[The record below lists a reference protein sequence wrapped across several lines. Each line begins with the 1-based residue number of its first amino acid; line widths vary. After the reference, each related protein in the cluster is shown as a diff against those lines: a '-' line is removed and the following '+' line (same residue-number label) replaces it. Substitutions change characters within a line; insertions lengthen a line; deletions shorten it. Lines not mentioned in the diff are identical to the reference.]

1 LPLKCGSLYAVL
13 IQSIAQT
20 SIQPA
25 HQKKDLDKRI
35 GLSQL
40 RQSFVGRLDKR
51 LRNFQRFSSLHV
63 TKGSFLKRF
72 TDTCIILL
80 FLSPLQSDCFLFN
93 QLICPRLGE
102 DCTSIILSQQASG
115 DETNSADKASRLI
128 PQHVAFI
135 CDGNSRW
142 ARRLGLPAIVGHA
155 AGADRFV
162 NVVLPSVQKHRIKYC
177 TLYGFST
184 ENWKRSERE
193 IREIFTIMEQTAKQ
207 MYNRLMKDNENIRIR
222 VLGDLDDDRIPETL
236 RDILYKLQAETNRL
250 CGSSEQSLTLCL
262 AINYGGRRDI
272 LNAARKLVEA
282 ASTGEVVDI
291 DQFTEE
297 DFSSLL
303 CTDGLPDPDLI
314 VRTSGEYR
322 LSNFLLWNA
331 AYSELY
337 FTETLWPDF
346 DHDSMKKALDW
357 YSLRKRRFGSRE
369 SVLDS

>member
-1 LPLKCGSLYAVL
+1 
-13 IQSIAQT
+13 
-20 SIQPA
+20 
-25 HQKKDLDKRI
+25 
-35 GLSQL
+35 
-40 RQSFVGRLDKR
+40 
-51 LRNFQRFSSLHV
+51 
-63 TKGSFLKRF
+63 
-72 TDTCIILL
+72 
-80 FLSPLQSDCFLFN
+80 
-93 QLICPRLGE
+93 
-102 DCTSIILSQQASG
+102 
-115 DETNSADKASRLI
+115 
-128 PQHVAFI
+128 
-135 CDGNSRW
+135 
-142 ARRLGLPAIVGHA
+142 
-155 AGADRFV
+155 
-162 NVVLPSVQKHRIKYC
+162 
-177 TLYGFST
+177 
-184 ENWKRSERE
+184 
-193 IREIFTIMEQTAKQ
+193 MEQTAKQ

-357 YSLRKRRFGSRE
+357 YSLRKRRFGSHE